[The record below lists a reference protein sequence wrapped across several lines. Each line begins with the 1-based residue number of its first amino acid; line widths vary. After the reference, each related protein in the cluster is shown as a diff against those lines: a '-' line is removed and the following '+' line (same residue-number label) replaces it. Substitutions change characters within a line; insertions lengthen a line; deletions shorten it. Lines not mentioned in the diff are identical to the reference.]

1 MFHVICVM
9 HAVAARLFNGVVG
22 SPSTG
27 LTRPFAL
34 SVPRGE
40 GLPMDCTDLLLRL
53 SLHDER
59 VMTDLLDGADT
70 QSQRLDPVSIRER
83 EVA

>member
-1 MFHVICVM
+1 
-9 HAVAARLFNGVVG
+9 
-22 SPSTG
+22 
-27 LTRPFAL
+27 
-34 SVPRGE
+34 
-40 GLPMDCTDLLLRL
+40 MDCTDLLLRL